1 MGKLLADKV
10 ILVTGAGNGIGRAH
24 ALACAREGA
33 HVVVNDLGGARD
45 GTGAD
50 QGAAAKVVAEIE
62 AMGGQA
68 VANTDSVTDPEGCA
82 RMVEAALGRWG
93 HLDAVVNNAGILRD
107 KTFLKL
113 TEDEWDLVVA
123 VHLRGTMNVCR
134 AAIPALSKQGGSIV
148 NTTSYSGM
156 IGNFGQSNYAAA
168 KAGVYGLT
176 RVLSME
182 LRKAKIRANC
192 LAPIAKTRMTEDIAM
207 VEAEWTPEQI
217 APMVVFLCSD
227 LAAAVTG
234 QVFGVQGQR
243 IHLYEVKTN
252 DGVEKPGAS
261 PWTAEEIAARL
272 GDISAWE
279 KAAPAKATDSG
290 ASAAIRQ
297 AFSFAPAAFRA
308 ERAGD
313 FKTRIHFAIKDDPG
327 QTLVVENGA
336 ARVEDG
342 LTGSPE
348 CTVKTDAETIIG
360 IFQQTIDPQ
369 KAFMKGRITADNMG
383 VLMKFAMYF
392 DFSAGKPAA
401 AAPTAAATA
410 PAANGPKQ
418 YPIGKTYEGGAVFAK
433 PLDAEAYAAATDDP
447 NGPYAGTDA
456 ICPPMF
462 HVRLF
467 KDLLFQVATDPE
479 LELDLL
485 RLLHGEHHAVFHHPI
500 RPWDLV
506 QLRARLHAVEEKSS
520 GLLVTSKVYGIVD
533 GRTAVEVTTAYFI
546 RGSKRGEKSAA
557 PAAEAVPVAPTF
569 TTAVAVSADQ
579 SLRYA
584 SASLDDNPIHT
595 DAATAAAAGLP
606 GVILQGLCTMAMSGA
621 ALVAGPGGGDSRRL
635 KSLGVRFARPVLNG
649 ATLQLRAWDGGGG
662 AWSFDVLDDDGRT
675 VISNGHAELRP

>member
-1 MGKLLADKV
+1 MGSLLADKV
-10 ILVTGAGNGIGRAH
+10 VLITGAGNGIGRAH

-50 QGAAAKVVAEIE
+50 QGAAAKVVAEIV

-68 VANTDSVTDPEGCA
+68 VANGDSVTDPAGCA

-93 HLDAVVNNAGILRD
+93 RLDAVVNNAGILRD

-182 LRKAKIRANC
+182 LRKAKVRANC

-217 APMVVFLCSD
+217 APVVVFLCSD
-227 LAAAVTG
+227 LAAGVTG

-243 IHLYEVKTN
+243 IHLYEMKTN
-252 DGVEKPGAS
+252 DGVEKPGS
-261 PWTAEEIAARL
+261 DLWTAEEIAARL
-272 GDISAWE
+272 GEITAWD
-279 KAAPAKATDSG
+279 KASPAAPAGTG

-308 ERAGD
+308 DRAGD

-327 QTLVVENGA
+327 QTLVVADGKA
-336 ARVEDG
+336 HVEDG
-342 LTGSPE
+342 LTGAPE

-360 IFQQTIDPQ
+360 IFQQTVDPQ

-401 AAPTAAATA
+401 AATPASASAA
-410 PAANGPKQ
+410 PSGPKA

-433 PLDAEAYAAATDDP
+433 PEHALAYAAATDDP
-447 NGPYAGTDA
+447 NGPYTGPDA

-479 LELDLL
+479 LDLDLL
-485 RLLHGEHHAVFHHPI
+485 RLLHGEHHAIFHRPI

-520 GLLVTSKVYGIVD
+520 GLLVTSKVYAIVE
-533 GRTAVEVTTAYFI
+533 GQTAVEVTTAYFI
-546 RGSKRGEKSAA
+546 RGSKKGDKAAA
-557 PAAEAVPVAPTF
+557 PAAEAAPVSPQHTGPI
-569 TTAVAVSADQ
+569 AVTADQ

-584 SASLDDNPIHT
+584 AASLDDNPIHT
-595 DAATAAAAGLP
+595 DAGTAAAAGLP

-621 ALVAGPGGGDSRRL
+621 AIVAGPGGGDARRL
-635 KSLGVRFARPVLNG
+635 ASLGVRFARPVLNG
-649 ATLQLRAWDGGGG
+649 ATLQLRAWDGGAG
-662 AWSFDVLDDDGRT
+662 AWTFDVQDADGRT
-675 VISNGHAELRP
+675 VISHGHAELRP